1 MKRILYR
8 SFDITDSYPHN
19 HILKTIAPKRYWM
32 LMRVFDRLRI
42 GEIS

>member
-8 SFDITDSYPHN
+8 SFDITETTSYP

>member
-8 SFDITDSYPHN
+8 SFDITDSCP
-19 HILKTIAPKRYWM
+19 HILKTIAPRRYWM
-32 LMRVFDRLRI
+32 LMRVFDDLRI